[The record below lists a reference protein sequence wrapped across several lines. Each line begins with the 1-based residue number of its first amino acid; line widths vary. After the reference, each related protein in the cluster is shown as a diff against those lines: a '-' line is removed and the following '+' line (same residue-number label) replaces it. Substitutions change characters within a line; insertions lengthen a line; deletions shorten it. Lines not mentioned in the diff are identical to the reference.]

1 MADNYDGQKLVEQI
15 HRMEHGKARTDMIK
29 DAIIQ
34 ADKAGDNYWRM
45 YMRFDYISEQYFHGD
60 PVKSIP
66 VITELENVFKED
78 PGAVERYEGDG
89 LGKEAYVMAVLLGV
103 DTILCLPQVTTE
115 QWEKLL
121 DNLYKL
127 VKQFGMAERSY
138 YWQMFWRWLYADFNK
153 AEEYLKKAWN
163 TEPDYRFDCES
174 CEHAYAARLY
184 LEIGQKEKA
193 DKYFEKV
200 DKGLLDDV
208 CDDTYPQLW
217 YTYLKYMLDNGDIKG
232 AKPFAKKLYRKHNE
246 DQGDLEF
253 MGAVLRYYAYV
264 NTTKGLSIFEKRLE
278 WTINMWNQ
286 KAKYYFYM
294 GAYVLFREISKKQTD
309 VRMEL
314 PVKSEVWREDGIYN
328 TSVLAD
334 WFYTQASG
342 IAESF
347 DKRNS
352 NDYYTKHLEIA

>member
-78 PGAVERYEGDG
+78 PGAVERYEGDD

-184 LEIGQKEKA
+184 LEMGQKEKA

-208 CDDTYPQLW
+208 CDDTYPQL
-217 YTYLKYMLDNGDIKG
+217 
-232 AKPFAKKLYRKHNE
+232 
-246 DQGDLEF
+246 
-253 MGAVLRYYAYV
+253 
-264 NTTKGLSIFEKRLE
+264 
-278 WTINMWNQ
+278 
-286 KAKYYFYM
+286 
-294 GAYVLFREISKKQTD
+294 
-309 VRMEL
+309 
-314 PVKSEVWREDGIYN
+314 
-328 TSVLAD
+328 
-334 WFYTQASG
+334 
-342 IAESF
+342 
-347 DKRNS
+347 
-352 NDYYTKHLEIA
+352 